1 MNSKKPPEN
10 KVIITD
16 TSCFILLEKINAL
29 DILKEVFS
37 TIITTPEIKK
47 EYGKPLPE
55 WVIIQP
61 ANQAL
66 KSNFQQY
73 VDEGE
78 ASAIS
83 LAFEI
88 PCDFVILDD
97 IAARKL
103 AQKLGLPIKGT
114 IGVLLIAKQS
124 GVIPFFSPYLK
135 LIQQTNFRLSPQ
147 LAQQFLIDAGE

>member
-1 MNSKKPPEN
+1 M
-10 KVIITD
+10 
-16 TSCFILLEKINAL
+16 
-29 DILKEVFS
+29 KEVFGA
-37 TIITTPEIKK
+37 IVTTPEIKK

-61 ANQAL
+61 ANQVLNL
-66 KSNFQQY
+66 KFQKH

-83 LAFEI
+83 LASEI
-88 PCDFVILDD
+88 SCDFIILDD

-114 IGVLLIAKQS
+114 IGVLLTAKQL

-147 LAQQFLIDAGE
+147 LAQQF